1 MKEITKGLLLK
12 LCNLSYRLTL
22 FSFDNP
28 SIMAPTIFYMVMT
41 EESFDSKFLFLD
53 IITILKQRLF
63 FIHLVFLLFG
73 GNVVKNSQWFC
84 LNPFKHTSS
93 WLFVVKLLINDSWNL
108 KNIMIIEYFYSNVN
122 DEKKNN
128 VFFSKWSSF
137 YSDEML

>member
-1 MKEITKGLLLK
+1 
-12 LCNLSYRLTL
+12 
-22 FSFDNP
+22 
-28 SIMAPTIFYMVMT
+28 MAPTIFYMVMT
-41 EESFDSKFLFLD
+41 EESFDSKFLLLD
-53 IITILKQRLF
+53 IITVLKQRLFF

-122 DEKKNN
+122 EERKKNN
-128 VFFSKWSSF
+128 VFFRFGLGFILTKCFNLSQRFFLFEIIQKVHFWKCVN
-137 YSDEML
+137 